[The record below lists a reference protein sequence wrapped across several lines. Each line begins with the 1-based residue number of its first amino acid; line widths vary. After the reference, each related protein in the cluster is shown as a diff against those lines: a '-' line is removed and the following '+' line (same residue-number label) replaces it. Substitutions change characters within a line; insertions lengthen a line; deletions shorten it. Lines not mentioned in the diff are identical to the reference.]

1 MATSSYPSYGHH
13 VRALV
18 TYVNTVTN
26 ITIDRGVRVWLC
38 ADMPKAVVRIPLDV
52 APELADAID
61 RAVNLLGLESG
72 QRQTRSS
79 FLKRAAQA
87 EIDRLEEKYSDA
99 MKR

>member
-1 MATSSYPSYGHH
+1 MHN

-18 TYVNTVTN
+18 TYNNTVTD
-26 ITIDRGVRVWLC
+26 ITFDRGVRVWLC

-79 FLKRAAQA
+79 FLKRAAQT
-87 EIDRLEEKYSDA
+87 EIDRLEGKYGEAVAQS
-99 MKR
+99 KTGR